1 MSEKDLEREIEEL
14 LKAINLD
21 LLEFSVA
28 RRRGA
33 VHVKAV
39 IYSPTGTGTDEC
51 AKAHRLMLPRVQMA
65 LGDQDPYIEVYSPGI
80 DRVLRGERE
89 WRAFT
94 GRHVKYLLAGESEWR
109 TGRLQGYENNIVKI
123 AVNDTVN
130 DIPIASIVKA
140 KLDSTHEGED
150 AHGI

>member
-1 MSEKDLEREIEEL
+1 MSDKDLEREIDEL
-14 LKAINLD
+14 LKAIDLD

-28 RRRGA
+28 RRRGG

-39 IYSPTGTGTDEC
+39 IYSSKGTGIDEC
-51 AKAHRLMLPRVQMA
+51 AKAHRLIYPRVQIA

-80 DRVLRGERE
+80 DRVLHSERE
-89 WRAFT
+89 WRAFV
-94 GRHVKYLLAGESEWR
+94 GQRVKYLLAGESEWR
-109 TGRLQGYENNIVKI
+109 SGVLRAFERGTVKI
-123 AVNDTVN
+123 AVNAAVT
-130 DIPIASIVKA
+130 DIPLASIVKA

>member
-1 MSEKDLEREIEEL
+1 MSDKDVEREIDQL
-14 LKAINLD
+14 LKSIDLD
-21 LLEFSVA
+21 LLEFSIA
-28 RRRGA
+28 RRKGS

-39 IYSPTGTGTDEC
+39 IYSPKGTGIDEC

-80 DRVLRGERE
+80 DRVLRNERE
-89 WRAFT
+89 WRAFV
-94 GRHVKYLLAGESEWR
+94 GQRVKYLLAGESEWR
-109 TGRLQGYENNIVKI
+109 SGQIQAFESGTAKI
-123 AVNDTVN
+123 AVNATVT